1 MNGANLF
8 KFNPQLF
15 DRRLENHRFHKRVTG
30 KQREEYLDSLPCV
43 LCGRKG
49 GSCDCTYQKEEKKKT
64 KLISLLQKKKE
75 KVETKTINLSSPIC
89 GFTEIV

>member
-1 MNGANLF
+1 MNTEIYDQVKFPLGSVMNGANLF

-49 GSCDCTYQKEEKKKT
+49 GSCDCDAEKPRKKK
-64 KLISLLQKKKE
+64 KPL
-75 KVETKTINLSSPIC
+75 NL
-89 GFTEIV
+89 